1 MKDLSRAL
9 SELVVERVGFGIFAV
24 DCDFNL
30 LLWNRFMQ
38 DYSGHSHDEV
48 VGRNLWECFP
58 DLPRGWL
65 KRKFDSVFVL
75 GNYAF
80 SSWEQRP
87 YLFKFRH
94 DRPLSGSNGYMQQDC
109 TFMPLIEDGVVVA
122 VCVTVAD
129 VTEFSILQREREA
142 ALKLVRAN
150 ADRDG
155 LTGIFNRRYFEE
167 QLSAAFDLWLR
178 QRAEPAT
185 TARTLDAEASVP
197 AVAGFAAHDASSF
210 VHAPTDVSTGTPVG
224 TPTDAPGP
232 ELALLMFDIDHFKR
246 INDDNGH
253 LAGDMVLRE
262 IAARL
267 PEVLPPS
274 HLFARYG
281 GEEFAVLL
289 PGMGLDEAMT
299 VAEHVRRAISEDPI
313 ENGDVRLWTTAS
325 LGVSV
330 VREAFTHYEMLIN
343 EADAALYAAKRQGRN
358 QVAALRIGG

>member
-1 MKDLSRAL
+1 MKDLSQAL

-24 DCDFNL
+24 DRDFNL
-30 LLWNRFMQ
+30 LMWNRFMQ

-48 VGRNLWECFP
+48 LGRNLWQCFP

-65 KRKFDSVFVL
+65 KRKFDSVFLL

-155 LTGIFNRRYFEE
+155 LTGIYNRRYFEE
-167 QLSAAFDLWLR
+167 QLSVLFGQWLR
-178 QRAEPAT
+178 ERGRHEQEIAN
-185 TARTLDAEASVP
+185 
-197 AVAGFAAHDASSF
+197 
-210 VHAPTDVSTGTPVG
+210 
-224 TPTDAPGP
+224 APGALNTSSLTGP
-232 ELALLMFDIDHFKR
+232 GAGKPPSSVTPGSRLALLMFDIDHFKR
-246 INDDNGH
+246 INDEHGH

-267 PEVLPPS
+267 PEVLPQE

-289 PGMGLDEAMT
+289 PGLVLEEAMT
-299 VAEHVRRAISEDPI
+299 VAEQVRRAISEDPV
-313 ENGDVRLWTTAS
+313 ENGDTRLWATAS

-330 VREAFTHYEMLIN
+330 VRDAFTHYEMLIN

-358 QVAALRIGG
+358 QVAALRIGI

>member
-24 DCDFNL
+24 DRDFNVL
-30 LLWNRFMQ
+30 MWNRFMQ
-38 DYSGHSHDEV
+38 DYSGRSHDDV
-48 VGRNLWECFP
+48 VGRDLWESFP

-109 TFMPLIEDGVVVA
+109 TFMPLVENGEVVA

-167 QLSAAFDLWLR
+167 QLLVAFEQWQRQQAQAALAPSDAQGATDRAESSAALAKD
-178 QRAEPAT
+178 
-185 TARTLDAEASVP
+185 
-197 AVAGFAAHDASSF
+197 G
-210 VHAPTDVSTGTPVG
+210 
-224 TPTDAPGP
+224 
-232 ELALLMFDIDHFKR
+232 LALLMFDIDHFKR

-253 LAGDMVLRE
+253 LAGDQVLRE

-267 PEVLPPS
+267 PEVLPPQ
-274 HLFARYG
+274 HVFARYG

-289 PGMGLDEAMT
+289 PGVGLDEAMS

-313 ENGDVRLWTTAS
+313 ENGDMRLWTTAS

-330 VREAFTHYEMLIN
+330 VRATFTNYEMLIN

>member
-24 DCDFNL
+24 DREFNL
-30 LLWNRFMQ
+30 LMWNRFMQ
-38 DYSGHSHDEV
+38 DYSGHSFEEV
-48 VGRNLWECFP
+48 VGRNLWTCFP
-58 DLPRGWL
+58 DLPHGWL

-87 YLFKFRH
+87 FLFKFRH

-129 VTEFSILQREREA
+129 ETEFSILQREREA

-167 QLSAAFDLWLR
+167 QLSVAFEQWLR
-178 QRAEPAT
+178 QRSGHAQS
-185 TARTLDAEASVP
+185 TAQSAAQDAAASV
-197 AVAGFAAHDASSF
+197 
-210 VHAPTDVSTGTPVG
+210 APTETGAAQSLSSAQHASREQG
-224 TPTDAPGP
+224 DG
-232 ELALLMFDIDHFKR
+232 LALLMFDIDHFKR

-253 LAGDMVLRE
+253 LAGDQVLRE

-267 PEVLPPS
+267 PEVLPAE
-274 HLFARYG
+274 HIFARYG

-289 PGMGLDEAMT
+289 PGMGLDDAMA
-299 VAEHVRRAISEDPI
+299 VAEQVRRAISEDPI
-313 ENGDVRLWTTAS
+313 ENGDIRLWTTAS

>member
-24 DCDFNL
+24 DRDFNVVM
-30 LLWNRFMQ
+30 WNRFMQ
-38 DYSGHSHDEV
+38 DYSGRSYDDV
-48 VGRNLWECFP
+48 VGRDLWESFP

-65 KRKFDSVFVL
+65 KRKFDSVFLL

-109 TFMPLIEDGVVVA
+109 TFMPLVEDGQVVA

-167 QLSAAFDLWLR
+167 QLSVAFEQWQR
-178 QRAEPAT
+178 QQAQV
-185 TARTLDAEASVP
+185 L
-197 AVAGFAAHDASSF
+197 AAHMQSADAQGVRNEDPPQMSPS
-210 VHAPTDVSTGTPVG
+210 DG
-224 TPTDAPGP
+224 
-232 ELALLMFDIDHFKR
+232 LALLMFDIDHFKR

-253 LAGDMVLRE
+253 LAGDQVLRE

-267 PEVLPPS
+267 PEVLPPQ
-274 HLFARYG
+274 HVFARYG

-289 PGMGLDEAMT
+289 PGLGLDQVMA

-313 ENGDVRLWTTAS
+313 ENGDMRLWTTAS

-330 VREAFTHYEMLIN
+330 VRSTFTNYEMLIN

-358 QVAALRIGG
+358 QVAALRIGA

>member
-24 DCDFNL
+24 DRDFNL
-30 LLWNRFMQ
+30 LMWNRFMQ
-38 DYSGHSHDEV
+38 DYSGRSLADV
-48 VGRNLWECFP
+48 VGRNLWTCFP
-58 DLPRGWL
+58 DLPHGWL

-87 YLFKFRH
+87 FLFKFRH

-109 TFMPLIEDGVVVA
+109 TFMPLVEDGQVVA
-122 VCVTVAD
+122 VCVTLAD

-155 LTGIFNRRYFEE
+155 LTGIYNRRYFEE
-167 QLSAAFDLWLR
+167 RLSVEFDQWLR
-178 QRAEPAT
+178 HGADSRAEANEDGARAVSDESPSAT
-185 TARTLDAEASVP
+185 QTLPERAQIAD
-197 AVAGFAAHDASSF
+197 
-210 VHAPTDVSTGTPVG
+210 
-224 TPTDAPGP
+224 DAPP
-232 ELALLMFDIDHFKR
+232 VPHQRLALLMFDIDHFKR
-246 INDDNGH
+246 INDENGH

-274 HLFARYG
+274 HIFARYG

-289 PGMGLDEAMT
+289 PDLGLDEAMV
-299 VAEHVRRAISEDPI
+299 VAEQVRRAISEDPI

-330 VREAFTHYEMLIN
+330 VRGAFTHYEMLIN

>member
-24 DCDFNL
+24 DRDFNL
-30 LLWNRFMQ
+30 LMWNRFMQ
-38 DYSGHSHDEV
+38 DYSGHSYEEV
-48 VGRNLWECFP
+48 VGRNLWDCFP
-58 DLPRGWL
+58 DLPHGWL

-87 YLFKFRH
+87 FLFKFRH

-167 QLSAAFDLWLR
+167 QLSVAFEQWLR
-178 QRAEPAT
+178 QRSGQSHPASPEA
-185 TARTLDAEASVP
+185 TAATSGSMTPAGAQSLAS
-197 AVAGFAAHDASSF
+197 ASG
-210 VHAPTDVSTGTPVG
+210 ATQEQGEG
-224 TPTDAPGP
+224 
-232 ELALLMFDIDHFKR
+232 LALLMFDIDHFKR

-253 LAGDMVLRE
+253 LAGDQVLRE

-267 PEVLPPS
+267 PEVLPPE

-289 PGMGLDEAMT
+289 PGMGLDQAMS
-299 VAEHVRRAISEDPI
+299 VAEQVRRAISEDPI
-313 ENGDVRLWTTAS
+313 ENGDIRLWTTAS